1 MSLKNMLRYKM
12 AWARP
17 EGPEHGV
24 VLSSRVRL
32 ARNLSEYPFPGR
44 ATEKSLAAVLA
55 ASFEAAGKAPS
66 LAGAARIRLD
76 DASPLDRLFLVERH
90 LISNKLAAIH
100 QYRGV
105 LVGEA
110 EVLSLMVNE
119 EDHLRLQGIS
129 SGLCLEDLFRR
140 VSAMDDEL
148 SGELETAFHT
158 DWGYMTSCPT
168 NTGTGLRASCLVHLP
183 ALGLAGLVNSVLD
196 GLSRLGVVARG
207 LYGEGTKVMGDFYQ
221 ISNATALGPSEEE
234 LIEVI
239 TRVVEGLLRREN
251 ETRSEFVS
259 GDQKLRIEDLIY
271 RSVGTLSN
279 ARVVSFEETMQ
290 HLSYVR
296 LGLHYGWKLPVD
308 LHSVNEL
315 IVLAQPGHVQ
325 MLAGRELEAP
335 DRDFLRATL
344 LRRRFGGEKEKEAA

>member
-1 MSLKNMLRYKM
+1 VNLKNMLRYKM
-12 AWARP
+12 AWARA

-44 ATEKSLAAVLA
+44 ATEASLAAVLA
-55 ASFEAAGKAPS
+55 AAFEAAGKSHS
-66 LAGAARIRLD
+66 LSGAARIRLD
-76 DASPLDRLFLVERH
+76 DASAVDRLFLVERH
-90 LISNKLAAIH
+90 LISNKLAASPQH
-100 QYRGV
+100 RGI
-105 LVGEA
+105 LVGDS

-129 SGLCLEDLFRR
+129 SGLCLAELFKR
-140 VSAMDDEL
+140 VGAADDEL
-148 SGELETAFHT
+148 AGELEMAFHT

-183 ALGLAGLVNSVLD
+183 ALGLAGLVNRVLD

-221 ISNATALGPSEEE
+221 ISNATALGPSEGE
-234 LIEVI
+234 IIQAI

-259 GDQKLRIEDLIY
+259 GEQKLRLEDLVY
-271 RSVGTLSN
+271 RSLGALSQ
-279 ARVVSFEETMQ
+279 ARIVSFEETMQ
-290 HLSYVR
+290 HLSYIR
-296 LGLHYGWKLPVD
+296 LGLHYGWKLPVE
-308 LHSVNEL
+308 LHTVNEL
-315 IVLAQPGHVQ
+315 LVLTQPGHVQ
-325 MLAGRELEAP
+325 MLAGRELAP
-335 DRDFLRATL
+335 ADRDFLRATL
-344 LRRRFGGEKEKEAA
+344 LRRKFGGEKDHG